1 MSKLSREL
9 RDPAC
14 PGPGWGMTA
23 MCDLNTFPEHVHME
37 KRTLGHLEKD
47 FEEEVGNK
55 RKHNS
60 YAHGKC
66 MACLPVDSVLRFS
79 LLPPLFACAFPSLV
93 STLHSKHYNEPSGP
107 DCSHL

>member
-1 MSKLSREL
+1 
-9 RDPAC
+9 
-14 PGPGWGMTA
+14 
-23 MCDLNTFPEHVHME
+23 MCDLNTFPEHVDME

-55 RKHNS
+55 RKRNS

-66 MACLPVDSVLRFS
+66 MVCLPVDSVLCFS
-79 LLPPLFACAFPSLV
+79 LLPPLFPWAFPSLV
-93 STLHSKHYNEPSGP
+93 STLHSKRYNEPSGP